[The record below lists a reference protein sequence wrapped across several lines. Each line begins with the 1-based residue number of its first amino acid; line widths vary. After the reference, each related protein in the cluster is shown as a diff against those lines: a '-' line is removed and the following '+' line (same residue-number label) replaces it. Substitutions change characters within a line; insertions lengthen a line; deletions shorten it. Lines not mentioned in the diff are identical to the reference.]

1 MKQMNDVVMK
11 VCTVCEQVLDP
22 AQLNMEDPIKEYTE
36 EPCWQCKQHIKQG
49 DFLFVLISDK
59 SDENRINR
67 LHKTWVVDR
76 QEVLN
81 EFGSL
86 DEFKGEQVV
95 FITETDAI
103 KVGLLEE
110 RVTDKETGIPLSQL
124 QEEEEEDPVVG
135 KSTIIKP

>member
-1 MKQMNDVVMK
+1 MNQMNEVVMR

-22 AQLNMEDPIKEYTE
+22 SHLSMEDPIREYTD
-36 EPCWQCKQHIKQG
+36 EPCYQCKEHIKQG

-59 SDENRINR
+59 SDKNRINR
-67 LHKTWVVDR
+67 LHKTWVVER

-86 DEFKGEQVV
+86 DQFQGEQVV

-103 KVGLLEE
+103 KAGLLDE
-110 RVTDKETGIPLSQL
+110 RITDEDTGLPLADI
-124 QEEEEEDPVVG
+124 EEEEPEVG
-135 KSTIIKP
+135 PSTIIKP